1 MARTATNNCHQR
13 RHIEGIVRRH
23 NHILV
28 HKIGCSVKRVAK
40 VGGDDANTFATYNKP
55 VSNIV
60 LVQKFDADTK
70 ERVFAV
76 ALVDDEQAEEY
87 YRKYGD
93 KDEPSDQSSGDA
105 MQPQQFL
112 FERVPAA

>member
-1 MARTATNNCHQR
+1 MGPNPQNTTTDKKDAQR
-13 RHIEGIVRRH
+13 FLAAHPEVFVGRDALREE
-23 NHILV
+23 
-28 HKIGCSVKRVAK
+28 SAK
-40 VGGDDANTFATYNKP
+40 VGGDDANTFTTYNKP

-60 LVQKFDADTK
+60 LVQFDADTK

-87 YRKYGD
+87 SRKYGD

-105 MQPQQFL
+105 MQPRQFL
-112 FERVPAA
+112 FERAPAA